1 MAVKSDLKTEH
12 ASSVEDELAELTALI
27 PVTLHDLRSAVPAP
41 MPMRDAMERASLGK
55 RHASALLAVAAAEPI
70 SVSEL
75 AKRLGLLLSST
86 STLVGEL
93 SRAGLLQREEDEADR
108 RRTIV
113 RVHEDYREAMEA
125 WLEVA
130 FAPVRRGLE
139 RLSPPTRAHFMGR
152 WGVPGGEGA
161 PQRYHPD
168 PPGGGGAPPPGG
180 GGP

>member
-1 MAVKSDLKTEH
+1 MPVKSNPKIELRPT
-12 ASSVEDELAELTALI
+12 VEDDLAELTALL
-27 PVTLHDLRSAVPAP
+27 PVTLHELKSAVPAP

-70 SVSEL
+70 GVSEL

-93 SRAGLLQREEDEADR
+93 SRAGLLERAEDDEDR

-113 RVHEDYREAMEA
+113 RVHEDYRNAMEG

-130 FAPVRRGLE
+130 LAPVRNTLA
-139 RLSPPTRAHFMGR
+139 RLSPRARAHFM
-152 WGVPGGEGA
+152 EGWRILQEEA
-161 PQRYHPD
+161 ALLACD
-168 PPGGGGAPPPGG
+168 EDLGADCET
-180 GGP
+180 

>member
-1 MAVKSDLKTEH
+1 MAVKSDLKTERGP
-12 ASSVEDELAELTALI
+12 SVEDELAELTALI

-113 RVHEDYREAMEA
+113 RVHEDYREAMEG
-125 WLEVA
+125 WLEIA
-130 FAPVRRGLE
+130 LAPIRQTLE
-139 RLSPPTRAHFMGR
+139 RLSPQARTHFVEGWR
-152 WGVPGGEGA
+152 VLGEEAALRGSNEA
-161 PQRYHPD
+161 RRGDCEP
-168 PPGGGGAPPPGG
+168 
-180 GGP
+180 